1 MKTEREKQLEI
12 NLLVEKIERI
22 SKKKV
27 TFKEVTSPDYK
38 PNKKLVSLYEKLDNI
53 CEEIDEWFNDNDLS
67 RGNQSHGAAVANL
80 DYRAKEKVSDSWEW
94 EKIHKLGKEY
104 DELYEEIE
112 SMEKEKKSFKE
123 SLKRNILKEGTWTLP
138 NNKEEFDEAESLF
151 NQLVELK
158 IQFEVLVGDDE
169 LSDGLHSALVR
180 ARELLKLSKSK
191 LPTENTS
198 IGKTNVNE
206 GVYQTTKKQLD
217 EIKSCIPDLNDFYNK
232 NINGDTLYSIIV
244 KKTPTLQSEGLGY
257 VEFVKQIND
266 SKKFDIS
273 WTLPKSSSGSFYTA
287 FTDLDWV
294 YEVEGLTS
302 KEAEKLI
309 NDFKL

>member
-1 MKTEREKQLEI
+1 MKTKREKQLEI

-38 PNKKLVSLYEKLDNI
+38 PNE
-53 CEEIDEWFNDNDLS
+53 
-67 RGNQSHGAAVANL
+67 NL
-80 DYRAKEKVSDSWEW
+80 
-94 EKIHKLGKEY
+94 
-104 DELYEEIE
+104 
-112 SMEKEKKSFKE
+112 EKEKKSFKE

-158 IQFEVLVGDDE
+158 IQLEVLVGDDE

-191 LPTENTS
+191 LPAENTS

-244 KKTPTLQSEGLGY
+244 KQTPTLQIDSKEAYLD
-257 VEFVKQIND
+257 FLNQIND

-294 YEVEGLTS
+294 YEVEGLSS
-302 KEAEKLI
+302 KEADKLI